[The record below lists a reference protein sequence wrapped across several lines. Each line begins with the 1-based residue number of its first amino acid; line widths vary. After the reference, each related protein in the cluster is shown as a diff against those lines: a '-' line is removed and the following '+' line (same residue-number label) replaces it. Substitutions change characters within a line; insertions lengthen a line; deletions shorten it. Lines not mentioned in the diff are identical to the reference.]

1 MKLSSTISSPAADG
15 QSAGNAAVARP
26 RTDMYLWG
34 SDIALLIVSVIEL
47 FSASSQEVQIDNI
60 YGPILRH
67 GMFLAI
73 GLVMMLLIQRVHF
86 TRIYY
91 AIPFFVLVSLLL
103 MVWVLVGGI
112 NINGVRRAVRIAG
125 MLVLPAEFLKLSVA
139 LGIAWILSRSQIK
152 TPDGKHDVSNAG
164 VIASAILVL
173 ISSALLFNQGLTNTL
188 LLMSISVCMM
198 LVGGVSWRKLGY
210 VMLVYIVIG
219 GAAMLFK
226 AVAHE
231 DKGPTPEDIALAEI
245 NQEEVR
251 STADKGNRFHT
262 WSARIER
269 HFRLNKSGDPI
280 TDENKQEQLSYIAQA
295 RGGLTGVGIGN
306 SRENS
311 RLPLAFS
318 DYIYA
323 IVVEELGAV
332 VAIFVLAFYL
342 FLLGRA
348 GRLAMQFKSTLP
360 TLLVIGC
367 ALVICLQA
375 LFHICIVV
383 GVFPV
388 SGQPLPLISKGGT
401 SIIATSIALG
411 VMLSASRGAAR
422 KSDSEEVSKQELS
435 TLPEAVAND
444 NPSLV

>member
-1 MKLSSTISSPAADG
+1 MELSSTISSAAADG

-26 RTDMYLWG
+26 RTDMYIWG
-34 SDIALLIVSVIEL
+34 SYIALLIVSVIEL

-251 STADKGNRFHT
+251 STADKDNRFHT

-311 RLPLAFS
+311 RLP
-318 DYIYA
+318 
-323 IVVEELGAV
+323 
-332 VAIFVLAFYL
+332 
-342 FLLGRA
+342 
-348 GRLAMQFKSTLP
+348 
-360 TLLVIGC
+360 
-367 ALVICLQA
+367 
-375 LFHICIVV
+375 
-383 GVFPV
+383 
-388 SGQPLPLISKGGT
+388 
-401 SIIATSIALG
+401 
-411 VMLSASRGAAR
+411 
-422 KSDSEEVSKQELS
+422 
-435 TLPEAVAND
+435 
-444 NPSLV
+444 PS